1 MISKR
6 RKEPSDPFLII
17 SVWGA
22 SNANSNLTL
31 EQMMVL
37 VTVHCLQQ
45 EQNIFPGLED
55 ISARI
60 GLGKQQVGIHLAK
73 LIESKCIEKA
83 GHNMYNV
90 NESGEYMLR
99 GVQIKI
105 NRMIN
110 GTKLS
115 RWKMPKG
122 VDKKYLRKPAR
133 KGNKII

>member
-6 RKEPSDPFLII
+6 KKEPSDPFLII

-22 SNANSNLTL
+22 SSVNSGLTL
-31 EQMMVL
+31 EQTMVL
-37 VTVHCLQQ
+37 VTVYCIQH

-55 ISARI
+55 ISIRT
-60 GLGKQQVGIHLAK
+60 GLGKQQVGIHLSK
-73 LIESKCIEKA
+73 LIEEKLIDRV
-83 GHNMYNV
+83 GQNLYNV
-90 NESGEYMLR
+90 NDQGEYMLR
-99 GVQIKI
+99 GIQIKI